1 MATPTGNALILHR
14 LDSIE
19 TKLDATL
26 TVLEKLGE
34 RCVATEKQL
43 GVNVEKISNLRKDV
57 NDLETKS
64 DRWNVGNSIVASVA
78 AIIAAVGWGK

>member
-26 TVLEKLGE
+26 TVLKEQGE
-34 RCVATEKQL
+34 RCVATEIQQ
-43 GVNVEKISNLRKDV
+43 GINSERISNLRKDV
-57 NDLETKS
+57 NDIETKS

-78 AIIAAVGWGK
+78 AIVAAIGWGK

>member
-26 TVLEKLGE
+26 TVLKEQGE
-34 RCVATEKQL
+34 RCVAIEKQL
-43 GVNVEKISNLRKDV
+43 GVNVEKISNMRKDV
-57 NDLETKS
+57 DDLETTS
-64 DRWNVGNSIVASVA
+64 DRWNVGNSVVASVA
-78 AIIAAVGWGK
+78 AIIAAIGWGK

>member
-26 TVLEKLGE
+26 AVLKEQGE
-34 RCVATEKQL
+34 RCVATEIKL
-43 GVNVEKISNLRKDV
+43 GVNSEKISNIRKDV
-57 NDLETKS
+57 DDLETKS
-64 DRWNVGNSIVASVA
+64 DRWNVGNSVVASVA
-78 AIIAAVGWGK
+78 AIVAAIGWGK